1 MAKAK
6 MTSIQVKPETRDRL
20 AEIGKKRET
29 FDEIIDRLL
38 KTAEKGNAEGFPSA
52 V

>member
-1 MAKAK
+1 MAKVR
-6 MTSIQVKPETRDRL
+6 MTSIQVKPETKDRL

-38 KTAEKGNAEGFPSA
+38 KIAEKGNAEGFPSA